1 MNKEIPKKNV
11 RDIFYRVDGGANI
24 GMGHIYRGDILA
36 GCLKNYN
43 ILFLLKE
50 DEFGQKKLESMCHKV
65 YRINSSSEKAELD
78 DIEAIASNQKPC
90 LIIIDLLNTSKHYME
105 RIKTCSSKVLSFEN
119 VGDGTRYSDIVI
131 NAVMEGPESSSR
143 FVDGT
148 RYYTG
153 AAYKVLNE
161 HFEKHLDTRPARKD
175 KNLNVL
181 ISFGGSD
188 PDLFT
193 LKAAKA
199 LDPLRE
205 SVNLKIVLGSAF
217 SGEKELQKGLE
228 KLNLTY
234 QIKKDVENM
243 AELMWWADIAV
254 IAGGGSSLYEIARM
268 GTPGVVMSKVEHQV
282 INARRF
288 ARLGTVIDL
297 GYGNECSDEVIASAV
312 ERLLSDNELRHEM
325 SEKGRQLVDGY
336 GRKRVLE
343 IIEGII
349 E

>member
-1 MNKEIPKKNV
+1 MLGV
-11 RDIFYRVDGGANI
+11 TGRDIFYRVDGGFNV
-24 GMGHIYRGDILA
+24 GMGHVYRGHILA
-36 GCLKNYN
+36 NCLRKYN

-50 DEFGQKKLESMCHKV
+50 DEIGRRKLESMQHKV
-65 YRINSSSEKAELD
+65 CRINHSSENEELD
-78 DIEAIASNQKPC
+78 YIAEIAGNRKPH
-90 LIIIDLLNTSKHYME
+90 LFIIDILSTSKSYME
-105 RIKTCSSKVLSFEN
+105 RIKKCSNEVLTFEN
-119 VGDGTRYSDIVI
+119 LGDGASYSDIVI
-131 NAVMEGPESSSR
+131 NAVLEGPESSQR
-143 FVDGT
+143 ITNGT

-153 AAYKVLNE
+153 AEYKIFNE
-161 HFEKHLDTRPARKD
+161 FFDSNYEPEPARQD
-175 KNLNVL
+175 KKLHIL

-193 LKAAKA
+193 LRVAEV
-199 LDPLRE
+199 LEPLRE
-205 SVNLKIVLGSAF
+205 SVSLMIVLGSAF
-217 SGEKELQKGLE
+217 SGEKELQEGLE
-228 KLNLTY
+228 KLNITY
-234 QIKKDVENM
+234 QIKNDVGNM
-243 AELMWWADIAV
+243 AELMWRADIAV

-297 GYGNECSDEVIASAV
+297 GYGNECSDEVIASTA

>member
-1 MNKEIPKKNV
+1 MPGV
-11 RDIFYRVDGGANI
+11 TGRDIFYRVDGGFNV
-24 GMGHIYRGDILA
+24 GMGHVYRGHILA
-36 GCLKNYN
+36 NCLRKYN

-50 DEFGQKKLESMCHKV
+50 DEVGQKKLESRHHKV
-65 YRINSSSEKAELD
+65 CRINPSSEEAELD
-78 DIEAIASNQKPC
+78 DIEAMASKLKPC
-90 LIIIDLLNTSKHYME
+90 LIIVDLLNTSEYYME
-105 RIKTCSSKVLSFEN
+105 RIKLCGTKVLSFEN
-119 VGDGTRYSDIVI
+119 IGDGNRYSDIVI

-143 FVDGT
+143 IANGT
-148 RYYTG
+148 RYYSG
-153 AAYKVLNE
+153 AEYKIFNE
-161 HFEKHLDTRPARKD
+161 FFDSNYEPEPARQD
-175 KNLNVL
+175 KKLHIL

-193 LKAAKA
+193 LRVAEV
-199 LDPLRE
+199 LEPLRE
-205 SVNLKIVLGSAF
+205 SVSLMIVLGSAF
-217 SGEKELQKGLE
+217 SGEKKLQEGLE
-228 KLNLTY
+228 KLNITY
-234 QIKKDVENM
+234 QIKNDVENM

-297 GYGNECSDEVIASAV
+297 GCGRECSDEVIASTV

-343 IIEGII
+343 IIEDVIK
-349 E
+349 